1 MVQFQDTRGHVNVN
15 LAKPEDVGGSANM
28 PSVEPARI
36 QIETLGDNE
45 QMALFHVFDRAFDR
59 HLTWEVEK
67 AKLGQEFADRPVA
80 QLVADIITLID
91 SKGKEAAYRAVGA
104 DDEMVAD
111 METLQDARLQK
122 MVSTLTDA
130 AGILSASSLSAG
142 KRRAELLLD
151 LAHKLQNEGPDMA
164 LDGVG
169 CDLPKSCTVQ
179 GAVALYIAAMFCE
192 DPFGA
197 LSTMITSKDL
207 RYVRA
212 IGRLQ
217 ESLQRHLE
225 RKGAF
230 ADRRALDRVI
240 SDLSL

>member
-1 MVQFQDTRGHVNVN
+1 MVQFQDTRGHVNTK
-15 LAKPEDVGGSANM
+15 LAKHEDVGGSANM
-28 PSVEPARI
+28 PSVEPAQI
-36 QIETLGDNE
+36 QIEALSDNE
-45 QMALFHVFDRAFDR
+45 QMALFHVFERAFDR
-59 HLTWEVEK
+59 YLTWEVEK
-67 AKLGQEFADRPVA
+67 AKLGEEFADTQVA
-80 QLVADIITLID
+80 QLVADIVTLID
-91 SKGKEAAYRAVGA
+91 SKGKEAAYKAVGA
-104 DDEMVAD
+104 DDEMVAE
-111 METLQDARLQK
+111 METFQDKWLQE

-130 AGILSASSLSAG
+130 AGILNASSPHAA

-151 LAHKLQNEGPDMA
+151 LAQNMQEEGPYKA
-164 LDGVG
+164 WDGVG

-197 LSTMITSKDL
+197 LSTMISSTDL
-207 RYVRA
+207 TYVKA

-230 ADRRALDRVI
+230 ADSRSLNRII